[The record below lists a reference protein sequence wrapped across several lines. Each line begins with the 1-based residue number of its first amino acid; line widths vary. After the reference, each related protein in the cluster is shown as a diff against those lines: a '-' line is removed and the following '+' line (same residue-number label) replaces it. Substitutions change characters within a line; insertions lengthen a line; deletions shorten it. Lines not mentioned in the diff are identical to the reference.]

1 MTTIPSSTK
10 SAVLSFGVSQ
20 TLSKEGKY
28 PEVLHLTWN
37 PVDDKKVPVMNITW
51 HPVDGKTVP
60 IPVPD
65 FPRVAVSMD
74 IAGHVDGAD
83 DRQYELYNKRGY
95 APRDFYLDY
104 KTDENGYN
112 VPTFATVAH
121 PKFGTEGYV
130 FHYRFK
136 HPKTGKTSK
145 WFKGSLRVITDPMAV
160 WAMDA
165 EAEQTMKAKKSAKK

>member
-104 KTDENGYN
+104 ETDENGYN

-165 EAEQTMKAKKSAKK
+165 EAEQLEKKSAKK